1 MRGAAAALIAL
12 GGIALTVPVSAAPKA
27 AVDWTRAVVVQPSG
41 GFRMGNPKARV
52 KLVEF
57 VSLTCSHCRH
67 FEEEGGGPL
76 IAKYVRTGKVS
87 FEVRNYVRDAFD
99 MSASLI
105 ARCNAAKGFFPLT
118 RALLKEQPKWAAA
131 AEAVPRERLEALYRL
146 PTGRLVLEAAR
157 IAGLQK
163 WAAARGLPAARTN
176 QCLTD
181 AKEIDRL
188 VEMTKSATDQYPDFR
203 GTPSFLLNGELLG
216 STATWGELE
225 PKLRAALGER
235 G

>member
-1 MRGAAAALIAL
+1 MRRLGAALIAL
-12 GGIALTVPVSAAPKA
+12 GAVALTSPASAAPA
-27 AVDWTRAVVVQPSG
+27 PVDWTRTVAAQPSG
-41 GFRMGNPKARV
+41 GFRMGNPRAKV

-67 FEEEGGGPL
+67 FEEEGGAAL
-76 IAKYVRTGKVS
+76 IAKYVKTGKVS
-87 FEVRNYVRDAFD
+87 LEFRNYVRDAFD
-99 MSASLI
+99 MSASVI
-105 ARCNAAKGFFPLT
+105 ARCNGAKGFFPLT
-118 RALLKEQPKWAAA
+118 RALLRDQAKWTAVADAAPK
-131 AEAVPRERLEALYRL
+131 ERLEAMQSL

-163 WAAARGLPAARTN
+163 WAAARGLPAARTS
-176 QCLTD
+176 QCLTNL
-181 AKEIDRL
+181 KEIERL
-188 VEMTKSATDQYPDFR
+188 IEMTKGATDQYPDFP

>member
-1 MRGAAAALIAL
+1 MRLTAVAVAVAFAALTPAI
-12 GGIALTVPVSAAPKA
+12 AAPRP
-27 AVDWTRAVVVQPSG
+27 AVDWTRTVAVQPSG
-41 GFRMGNPKARV
+41 GYAMGNPKAKV

-67 FEEEGGGPL
+67 FDEEAAGPL
-76 IAKYVRTGKVS
+76 IAKYVKTGKVS
-87 FEVRNYVRDAFD
+87 LEYRNYVRDAYD

-105 ARCNAAKGFFPLT
+105 ARCNGARSFFPLT
-118 RALLKEQPKWAAA
+118 RALLKDQPKWTAAA
-131 AEAVPRERLEALYRL
+131 AAAPPERLEAMQKL
-146 PTGRLVLEAAR
+146 PTGQLVLEAAK

-163 WAAARGLPAARTN
+163 WAAARGLPVARST
-176 QCLTD
+176 QCLTNVKD
-181 AKEIDRL
+181 IDRL
-188 VEMTKSATDQYPDFR
+188 VGMTKAAMDQYPDFR

-216 STATWGELE
+216 STATWSELE